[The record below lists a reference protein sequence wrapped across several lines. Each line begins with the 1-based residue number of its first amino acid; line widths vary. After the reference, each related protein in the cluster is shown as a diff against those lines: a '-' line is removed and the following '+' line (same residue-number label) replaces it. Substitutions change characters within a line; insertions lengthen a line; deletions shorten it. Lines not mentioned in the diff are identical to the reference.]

1 MTLMVKY
8 LPWKSE
14 EPRVDSQNL
23 CTKLVARTCSL
34 SNKGTEAG
42 RQIPEAH
49 WSVRLAELMSFVFN

>member
-23 CTKLVARTCSL
+23 CTKLGMVARACSL

-42 RQIPEAH
+42 RSLKLIGQ
-49 WSVRLAELMSFVFN
+49 SD